1 MRGFTLDDLRA
12 TLFFCVLVPLIGMAL
27 LVALLPVYITVAA
40 WVLHLCGA
48 L

>member
-1 MRGFTLDDLRA
+1 MRVTLDDLLA
-12 TLFFCVLVPLIGMAL
+12 TLFFCVVVPLIALAL

-40 WVLHLCGA
+40 WVLHLCGV